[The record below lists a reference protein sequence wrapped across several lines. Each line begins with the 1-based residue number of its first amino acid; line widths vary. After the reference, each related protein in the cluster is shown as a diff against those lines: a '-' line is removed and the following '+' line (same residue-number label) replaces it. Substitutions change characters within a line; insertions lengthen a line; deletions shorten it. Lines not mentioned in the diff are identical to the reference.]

1 MDYESEAL
9 VFYPE
14 NPLDNIKNLS
24 LYLKSELSQNN
35 NNARSNYN

>member
-35 NNARSNYN
+35 NNARSKYN